1 MLMEV
6 LSLHP
11 WTGRLLSVWFGPI
24 SGGVPARQHWGSSR
38 LLFGLVARALAAA
51 LVGHTRA
58 ADRRHRPGT
67 SDPPLSSKETEDRA
81 EEEVEGEL
89 HDVPWHQMPSPPG
102 TRQASPSEVAGPHSW
117 LRRVRALGTHLRS

>member
-24 SGGVPARQHWGSSR
+24 FGGVPARQHWGSSR

-58 ADRRHRPGT
+58 ADRRHGRGR
-67 SDPPLSSKETEDRA
+67 SDPPLSSKETEDCQGRGGGGGRA
-81 EEEVEGEL
+81 VRRAMAPDAFTSG
-89 HDVPWHQMPSPPG
+89 D
-102 TRQASPSEVAGPHSW
+102 AAGVS
-117 LRRVRALGTHLRS
+117 V